1 MTTSKEYAF
10 QIADLVEAG
19 KPEEANALIQS
30 LVDDGI
36 IVNNPS
42 PIQLDWRID
51 LQYAVTHNYDSMAWT
66 GDWHGTGWIDTP
78 AVGYNVQELADDI
91 CRQEG
96 VACGRVGETWVNKG
110 IMYINVYEDGDAFPP
125 SNYTYNHEDEIRVSG
140 SLVKDLIMPTPED
153 DETVT
158 IGYIFTPCANDP
170 ELVFS
175 DGYEISI
182 PAGDD
187 LFEFQR
193 AHI

>member
-1 MTTSKEYAF
+1 MTTSEEYAF

-19 KPEEANALIQS
+19 KPEEANALIKS

-36 IVNNPS
+36 IVNGTPQ
-42 PIQLDWRID
+42 IELDWRID
-51 LQYAVTHNYDSMAWT
+51 LVCAITANYDSMAWT
-66 GDWHGTGWIDTP
+66 GDGHGNDNP
-78 AVGYNVQELADDI
+78 GYNVQELADDI

-96 VACGRVGETWVNKG
+96 VPCGRVGETWVNRG
-110 IMYINVYEDGDAFPP
+110 TMYINVYEDGDAFPP
-125 SNYTYNHEDEIRVSG
+125 SNYTYNHDDDIRVSG

-158 IGYIFTPCANDP
+158 IEYIFTPCANDP

-175 DGYEISI
+175 DGYSTYI

-193 AHI
+193 SHI